1 MIIWAFCP
9 EEYIILCSFLF
20 VTPCARTLVAIS
32 SSIFMLNWN
41 WSVALSSFLWC
52 SACWVSKLQL
62 LQYRNIHFLGSAMFY
77 WSVNT
82 VIFLWSLLDRFI
94 CLSPLD
100 PSYVQTG
107 WGDFVRIRRLKWKS
121 YSPLQARFIIWN
133 QKMLSRIHTSLF
145 VWEPFYA
152 FRI

>member
-1 MIIWAFCP
+1 MIIWAFCA
-9 EEYIILCSFLF
+9 EEYIILCFLSLHVLEPLWQFHPASLCWIETGLWLFPLFYGVLLAERASGNYCNIGICISLVVQCFIGVSILLSSCGVYCIGLF
-20 VTPCARTLVAIS
+20 V
-32 SSIFMLNWN
+32 
-41 WSVALSSFLWC
+41 
-52 SACWVSKLQL
+52 
-62 LQYRNIHFLGSAMFY
+62 
-77 WSVNT
+77 
-82 VIFLWSLLDRFI
+82 
-94 CLSPLD
+94 SPLH
-100 PSYVQTG
+100 PSNFQTG

>member
-1 MIIWAFCP
+1 
-9 EEYIILCSFLF
+9 
-20 VTPCARTLVAIS
+20 
-32 SSIFMLNWN
+32 MLNWN
-41 WSVALSSFLWC
+41 WSVALSSFLCC
-52 SACWVSKLQL
+52 SACWASKWQL
-62 LQYRNIHFLGSAMFY
+62 LQYRNMHFPGSAMLY

-82 VIFLWSLLDRFI
+82 VIFLWSLLDRFS
-94 CLSPLD
+94 CLSLLD
-100 PSYVQTG
+100 PSYFQTG
-107 WGDFVRIRRLKWKS
+107 WGDFVMIRRLNWKS